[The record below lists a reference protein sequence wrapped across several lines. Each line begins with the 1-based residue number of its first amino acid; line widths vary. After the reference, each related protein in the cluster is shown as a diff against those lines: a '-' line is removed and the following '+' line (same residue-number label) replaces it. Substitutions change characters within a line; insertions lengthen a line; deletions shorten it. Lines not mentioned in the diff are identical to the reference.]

1 MYIACD
7 LCILVYCD
15 GLNCF
20 KVCDLYIRKNREKR
34 RWIICVCVCVL
45 YFNYDVG
52 LAKDMDFKWCGL

>member
-34 RWIICVCVCVL
+34 RWIICVCVCVCYIL
-45 YFNYDVG
+45 IMMWV
-52 LAKDMDFKWCGL
+52 